1 MCTVVNGV
9 ATENQ
14 VKTTVEFMAE
24 SFKALGTPF
33 IVGHPGGES
42 VELMEA
48 ARVRDMRFILMK
60 QEVAGAMLASTWG
73 EITGS
78 PGICLSTR
86 GPGAANMVNGIAHA
100 LLDRAPLIALTDR
113 YSVGPHEVGLRQ
125 RIDQKAMIAPLVKW
139 TTTLEASVVGQQI
152 KRAARTALAHAPGPV
167 HIDIP
172 QSETT
177 KAAGGGSDP
186 EELLIN
192 RPVIVPDRQS
202 LSALLAKID
211 AASKPVLLVGLGV
224 FWDNASDELIKLAE
238 HLGAP
243 VLTTSKTKGAI
254 PEDHPL
260 RAGCIIGGLIERKL
274 VLQSDLIIT
283 IGVDAVELQPKPW
296 PYNIPTVSLASIVST
311 DGFIP
316 AEIEMVANLKVL
328 MQAVVEYSHS
338 KPAWGELAAK
348 DFRDEVRVA
357 LDTPSTGLPPQ
368 RLMEVARAVLPRD
381 TVATCDAGASRLL
394 VVQKWES
401 YGPREFLT
409 SNGLGSMGFAI
420 PGALAAKLAFPDRPV
435 VAFTGDGGA
444 MMAIAEIQTAVKEN
458 LPIIVVVIDDQEIG
472 LIRVKQEL
480 KGIARHGISVGGIDW
495 EALAH
500 GMGAEGTTVSTENGL
515 QDALKVA
522 LKSKRTTIIGARI
535 DPSGYV
541 AQFNAL
547 REL

>member
-1 MCTVVNGV
+1 
-9 ATENQ
+9 
-14 VKTTVEFMAE
+14 
-24 SFKALGTPF
+24 
-33 IVGHPGGES
+33 
-42 VELMEA
+42 
-48 ARVRDMRFILMK
+48 
-60 QEVAGAMLASTWG
+60 
-73 EITGS
+73 
-78 PGICLSTR
+78 
-86 GPGAANMVNGIAHA
+86 
-100 LLDRAPLIALTDR
+100 
-113 YSVGPHEVGLRQ
+113 
-125 RIDQKAMIAPLVKW
+125 
-139 TTTLEASVVGQQI
+139 
-152 KRAARTALAHAPGPV
+152 
-167 HIDIP
+167 
-172 QSETT
+172 
-177 KAAGGGSDP
+177 
-186 EELLIN
+186 
-192 RPVIVPDRQS
+192 
-202 LSALLAKID
+202 
-211 AASKPVLLVGLGV
+211 
-224 FWDNASDELIKLAE
+224 
-238 HLGAP
+238 
-243 VLTTSKTKGAI
+243 
-254 PEDHPL
+254 
-260 RAGCIIGGLIERKL
+260 
-274 VLQSDLIIT
+274 
-283 IGVDAVELQPKPW
+283 
-296 PYNIPTVSLASIVST
+296 
-311 DGFIP
+311 
-316 AEIEMVANLKVL
+316 MVANLKVL